1 MTFGKR
7 FFYLQIHTLICFGSL
22 YTEVKFF
29 NIYIYFILLIGCLYM
44 WPQGRWV
51 KHGSRQLVMCS
62 GPCSVIGSRVS
73 ELLGLEAEVSAG

>member
-7 FFYLQIHTLICFGSL
+7 FVYLQIHTLICFGL

-29 NIYIYFILLIGCLYM
+29 NIYIYFILLISCLYM

-73 ELLGLEAEVSAG
+73 ELLGLGAEVSAG